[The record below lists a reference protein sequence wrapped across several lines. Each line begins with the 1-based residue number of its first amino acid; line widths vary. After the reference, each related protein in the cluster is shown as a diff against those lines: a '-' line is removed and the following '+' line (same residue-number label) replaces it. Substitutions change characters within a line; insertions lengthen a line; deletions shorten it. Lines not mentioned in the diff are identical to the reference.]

1 MIQFTHREI
10 EKAWRENLSAS
21 SRKTPRTNPH
31 RLLLFYAVECGLKAI
46 LMRRQQRDC
55 TDASI
60 AGFGHDINR
69 LLDTLGAKG
78 SLRLPAQIRLKDI
91 KIKGSIQ
98 QRNLTPDQINQLWRY
113 GHSFEKNSQI
123 RDKDLESTLLK
134 IVEWIKGELRN
145 T

>member
-1 MIQFTHREI
+1 MIPFTRREI

-21 SRKTPRTNPH
+21 SSKTPRTNPH

-46 LMRRQQRDC
+46 LMRRRQRDC

-60 AGFGHDINR
+60 AEFGHDINR
-69 LLDTLGAKG
+69 LLDTLGVKG
-78 SLRLPAQIRLKDI
+78 SLRLPAHIRLKDI
-91 KIKGSIQ
+91 KIQGSPQ

-113 GHSFEKNSQI
+113 GHSFEKNAQI
-123 RDKDLESTLLK
+123 QDKDLESMLFQ
-134 IVEWIKGELRN
+134 IAEWIKGELRN